1 MVLNWGPFR
10 EVNKVQ
16 FYLLSLFG
24 SPNTVKL
31 PRADLDPK
39 VEMGPRVD
47 SNSLLIEL
55 FGLNCAQMAPKGAE
69 SDFGLQGIGTLGLK
83 QIFLIFGVH
92 GVGKIQVSQSENQ
105 GLLQTKHKVY

>member
-1 MVLNWGPFR
+1 
-10 EVNKVQ
+10 
-16 FYLLSLFG
+16 
-24 SPNTVKL
+24 
-31 PRADLDPK
+31 
-39 VEMGPRVD
+39 MGPRVD

-55 FGLNCAQMAPKGAE
+55 FGLNCAQMAPEGAR